1 MSATIIGSTVAG
13 AVIGQGTC
21 LLLVM
26 AIMSNHVESATLVF
40 RHTTDVLTFGMY
52 CSMETYD
59 ETVTS
64 LTQKRDLFKSGQIIS
79 ARRSTHKTA

>member
-26 AIMSNHVESATLVF
+26 AIMPVEFVESATLAF
-40 RHTTDVLTFGMY
+40 RHTTDVLTFGIY
-52 CSMETYD
+52 CSMESYD

-64 LTQKRDLFKSGQIIS
+64 FVSEEGLI
-79 ARRSTHKTA
+79 

>member
-1 MSATIIGSTVAG
+1 MSLLAACISKPEYWQQVSATMIGSIVAG

-26 AIMSNHVESATLVF
+26 AIMSNLVESATLAF
-40 RHTTDVLTFGMY
+40 RQTTDVLTFGIY

-59 ETVTS
+59 ETVIS
-64 LTQKRDLFKSGQIIS
+64 LTQKRD
-79 ARRSTHKTA
+79 